1 MIHLFL
7 HPSSIFAAIFSLC
20 LLVVSTPS
28 THGQSTKKIVFLGD
42 SITAGYGLKKE
53 KAYPA
58 IIKKLAMADGH
69 QLQVINAG
77 LSGDTTR
84 GGLRRIAVLAK
95 RPIDILVIAL
105 GGNDGLRGIAPKVS
119 QTNLEAII
127 DVVRK
132 TQPDTKILVAG
143 MQMPENM
150 GKDYTDAFRKVFAEV
165 ASNKKAHALP
175 FLLEGV
181 AANKSLNLSDGIHP
195 NVKGQAIVAAHVYK
209 ALLPLLKK

>member
-7 HPSSIFAAIFSLC
+7 HPSSVFAAIFSLC
-20 LLVVSTPS
+20 LLMVSSPGA
-28 THGQSTKKIVFLGD
+28 HGQTSQKIVFLGD

-53 KAYPA
+53 DAYPA
-58 IIKKLAMADGH
+58 IIKQLAAADGH
-69 QLQVINAG
+69 RLQVLNAG

-119 QTNLEAII
+119 QANLEAII
-127 DVVRK
+127 DRVRK
-132 TQPDTKILVAG
+132 TQPDTRILVAG

-150 GKDYTDAFRKVFAEV
+150 GKDYTDAFRKVFAQV
-165 ASNKKAHALP
+165 AANKNTHALP

-181 AANKSLNLSDGIHP
+181 ATNPSLNLPDGIHP
-195 NVKGQAIVAAHVYK
+195 NVKGQTIVAAHVYK
-209 ALLPLLKK
+209 TLAPLLK

>member
-1 MIHLFL
+1 MVL
-7 HPSSIFAAIFSLC
+7 
-20 LLVVSTPS
+20 TPGA
-28 THGQSTKKIVFLGD
+28 HGQTSKKIVFLGD

-53 KAYPA
+53 DAYPA
-58 IIKKLAMADGH
+58 IIKQLAAADGH
-69 QLQVINAG
+69 RLQVLNAG

-105 GGNDGLRGIAPKVS
+105 GGNDGLRGIPPKVS
-119 QTNLEAII
+119 QANLEAII
-127 DVVRK
+127 DRVRK
-132 TQPDTKILVAG
+132 TQPDTRILVAG

-150 GKDYTDAFRKVFAEV
+150 GKDYTDAFRKVFAQV
-165 ASNKKAHALP
+165 AANKNTRALP

-181 AANKSLNLSDGIHP
+181 ATNPSLNLPDGIHP

-209 ALLPLLKK
+209 T